1 MEGSVYLKARQ
12 EWDERY
18 ADLVLGKRNWQI
30 TAAGMMAITL
40 LLAFGM
46 VWVSTRSKFVPYVV
60 EVDKLGYAIGAP
72 SALTENTSRI
82 STDRMV
88 LIGQVYSRARGPA
101 YKFLENYYHENDLE
115 HDPFKVAQHQS
126 GRRFESDGWLRK
138 IGGYFCLDDGVQP
151 NSRPSKSPFSHHL
164 AIRALKA
171 LMPGA

>member
-40 LLAFGM
+40 VVAFGM

-72 SALTENTSRI
+72 MQKFNAIRQIAEGCNRLLFVLEQRRELRASDCLEASSTSRRRKPL
-82 STDRMV
+82 D
-88 LIGQVYSRARGPA
+88 SRSLPVRSQPRRIE
-101 YKFLENYYHENDLE
+101 KLN
-115 HDPFKVAQHQS
+115 PFQRTAP
-126 GRRFESDGWLRK
+126 L
-138 IGGYFCLDDGVQP
+138 L
-151 NSRPSKSPFSHHL
+151 NN
-164 AIRALKA
+164 
-171 LMPGA
+171 

>member
-40 LLAFGM
+40 VLAIGM

-72 SALTENTSRI
+72 SALTENTTRI
-82 STDRMV
+82 SIDRMV
-88 LIGQVYSRARGPA
+88 RYELAAFIRNAREVITDPAAEHKLIGQLYSRARG
-101 YKFLENYYHENDLE
+101 K
-115 HDPFKVAQHQS
+115 
-126 GRRFESDGWLRK
+126 RILRCARK
-138 IGGYFCLDDGVQP
+138 SITPRC
-151 NSRPSKSPFSHHL
+151 SRKSL
-164 AIRALKA
+164 APLRHFVRC
-171 LMPGA
+171 

>member
-40 LLAFGM
+40 VLAFGM

-72 SALTENTSRI
+72 NALTENTTRI
-82 STDRMV
+82 STDRDGAV
-88 LIGQVYSRARGPA
+88 RARGFHPQRPRSDHRSGCRAPA
-101 YKFLENYYHENDLE
+101 DRAGL
-115 HDPFKVAQHQS
+115 QS
-126 GRRFESDGWLRK
+126 CSRTGLQISRELLSQERFGT
-138 IGGYFCLDDGVQP
+138 
-151 NSRPSKSPFSHHL
+151 
-164 AIRALKA
+164 
-171 LMPGA
+171 